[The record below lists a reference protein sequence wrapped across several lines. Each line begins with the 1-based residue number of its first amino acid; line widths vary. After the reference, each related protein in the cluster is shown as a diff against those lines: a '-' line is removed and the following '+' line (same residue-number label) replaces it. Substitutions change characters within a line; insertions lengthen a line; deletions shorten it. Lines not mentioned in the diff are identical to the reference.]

1 MTCLL
6 TALGLGRALQTL
18 YSLRRHSL
26 FCGPF
31 SALSSP
37 DGAAAWLG
45 ARGEDVWALDGIVF
59 RVLSVA
65 TGMIRREQGDADRLV
80 DSFVPGIIRRGR
92 SEA

>member
-1 MTCLL
+1 M
-6 TALGLGRALQTL
+6 RR
-18 YSLRRHSL
+18 SLRTLVPLGQHSL

-45 ARGEDVWALDGIVF
+45 AIGEDVWALDGIVF
-59 RVLSVA
+59 RILSVA

-80 DSFVPGIIRRGR
+80 DSVVPGIIRRGR